1 MKQNDN
7 NKSFDNDLEMSLLE
21 CMSTFRNV
29 VLNDGRLLI
38 VSASIIKMNQE
49 KTDEMEEDK

>member
-38 VSASIIKMNQE
+38 VSASIIQMNQE